1 MSKIR
6 HFVIPDCQ
14 CKEGVPTDHLKF
26 AGKYAAEKKPDTIIC
41 LGDFADMPSLS
52 SYDVGKKSFEG
63 RRYTIDIECAK
74 DCMSTLLAPIREEQ
88 ARLRRNKEK
97 QWNPRLVMTLGNHC
111 LSEDTEIYILGKGWC
126 SYLDIEKED
135 EVYTRDTEGNIE
147 VNKIEDIIT
156 WEAVEEL
163 YTTDTSVASM
173 LVTGEHRVY
182 YKTSGGKVAVKL
194 AKDFNSEFNLITSGN
209 TLKEVVKLSDLEL
222 RLAGWLC
229 TDSFFSREGDIIFYQ
244 RLSNAHKIENLLY
257 ELEIPFK
264 KTIRQRNITEICG
277 KVLLKQV
284 EPEVSFRLRRDVA
297 KELSGRLLVFTNKQ
311 LPIWCSRLSNRQWN
325 LFLDV
330 LIDADGSIPTRATKS
345 RVFYGKRAICED
357 VQLQAHLHGWRA
369 SLKEYRKNQFRVN
382 LTQTDTAKIKLSKVP
397 YKGTVWCISVKN
409 KNFMIRRNNKVSFTG
424 NCERLNRAVE
434 NDPKLE
440 GLISI
445 DDLCYEQVGWEV
457 YDYLKVIVI
466 DGIAYSHFFTSGVMG
481 RPVTSARMLL
491 TKHHMSCVA
500 GHQQG
505 RDIAYGKRADGSS
518 MTAIISGSFYDHDES
533 YLTPQTNEHWRGV
546 WLLND
551 IKDGS
556 FDELPISIDYLK
568 ERYGFKSR

>member
-14 CKEGVPTDHLKF
+14 CKEGVPTEHLKF
-26 AGKYAAEKKPDTIIC
+26 AGKYAAEKKPDTIVC

-63 RRYTIDIECAK
+63 RRYTIDVECAK

-97 QWNPRLVMTLGNHC
+97 QWNPRLVMTLGNH
-111 LSEDTEIYILGKGWC
+111 E
-126 SYLDIEKED
+126 
-135 EVYTRDTEGNIE
+135 
-147 VNKIEDIIT
+147 
-156 WEAVEEL
+156 
-163 YTTDTSVASM
+163 
-173 LVTGEHRVY
+173 
-182 YKTSGGKVAVKL
+182 
-194 AKDFNSEFNLITSGN
+194 
-209 TLKEVVKLSDLEL
+209 
-222 RLAGWLC
+222 
-229 TDSFFSREGDIIFYQ
+229 
-244 RLSNAHKIENLLY
+244 
-257 ELEIPFK
+257 
-264 KTIRQRNITEICG
+264 
-277 KVLLKQV
+277 
-284 EPEVSFRLRRDVA
+284 
-297 KELSGRLLVFTNKQ
+297 
-311 LPIWCSRLSNRQWN
+311 
-325 LFLDV
+325 
-330 LIDADGSIPTRATKS
+330 
-345 RVFYGKRAICED
+345 
-357 VQLQAHLHGWRA
+357 
-369 SLKEYRKNQFRVN
+369 
-382 LTQTDTAKIKLSKVP
+382 
-397 YKGTVWCISVKN
+397 
-409 KNFMIRRNNKVSFTG
+409 
-424 NCERLNRAVE
+424 ERLNRAVE
-434 NDPKLE
+434 NDPKLD

-457 YDYLKVIVI
+457 YDYLKVVVI

-518 MTAIISGSFYDHDES
+518 MTAIISGSFYDHNES